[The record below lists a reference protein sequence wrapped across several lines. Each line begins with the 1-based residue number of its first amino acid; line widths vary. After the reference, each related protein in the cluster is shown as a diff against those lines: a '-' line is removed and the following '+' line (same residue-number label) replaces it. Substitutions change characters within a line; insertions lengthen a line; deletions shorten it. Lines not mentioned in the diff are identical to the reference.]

1 MSAIDSTLPGT
12 GAAALCLRWAC
23 TDPPRAAFVAAACAK
38 LGIRG
43 LRLDVVYALTGDDPP
58 ERGDDRG
65 LRLAVLCMTSSPATL
80 AHAASSMAQQAT
92 IARVEPARQDQLAQA
107 WRMGLA
113 GFWVDDG
120 SAEADILLASEVD
133 QVVARLMRQREADAM
148 EQLRRSMSEVAGVGG
163 WEYDAALGGFRWT
176 EEMRRMHHL
185 PPGVELSAAE
195 FSTLYAKEDV
205 DRFDAALRA
214 ALRDGEG
221 FEFDLQASTPT
232 GPRHMRLRGVP
243 RVSEEHGRIIVRGSC
258 QDVTLQHQAREA
270 LSAERERLGRILAAT
285 GAGTW
290 EWDLST
296 GGLTVDARFLEVA
309 GVQAGELEPRI
320 AAWNAL
326 IHPEDVSWARAHM
339 VEHLKHHTDRFECE
353 FRVRHATGRY
363 IWVRDSG
370 RVFSRDARGRALAM
384 SGARVDVTERK
395 HTELALRETS
405 DAFSLQTLLMEQVL
419 DSLDQG
425 VTKFNPDGR
434 LEFHNRRAAKILN
447 LSDDVLRKGVAFG
460 ELVRIQYLS
469 GDFMDLPPGLTMEEA
484 IHFYDLDPGDES
496 RVYLRRTRDD
506 RYIEVSAR
514 RIYDGSEVRTYS
526 DVTPY
531 VRARKALVDE
541 QSKLDFVLSSTR
553 ASTWVWDTASGQV
566 ELDEHWGRM
575 LGYALSEVAY
585 SRFDDWRAM
594 IHPDDLLRMQ
604 PLLDEVVG
612 GQADSYEIDFRIRHK
627 DGRWVWVLSRG
638 SLMLHHLSGSQG
650 RFFSGIHLDI
660 TSRKQA
666 EAALAEQRVLL
677 DRTLDNLSQGV
688 VYVSP
693 EGRVSKFNDRVAAL
707 LHLPTDFL
715 RQQPTFHEFMR
726 FQLERGDFGPHGEL
740 LPKSVRAVVWESQDG
755 GLSFSPNEY
764 LRETKEGRILEV
776 RTRRLDSGAYVR
788 TFADVTD
795 YVRAEREIRH
805 LNESLELRVAERT
818 ADLERSMKDMEA
830 ISYSI
835 AHDLRAPL
843 RSVNGFATL
852 IEQDEGDRLSA
863 NARDMFRRITLSAS
877 AMGRMIDDLL
887 GLFRVMRA
895 EPADDPVDMQALAR
909 TVADSLA
916 PAWPKAR
923 VRVGALPPVRGDATL
938 LRQLW
943 SNLIDN
949 ALKYSAKSD
958 EPRVE
963 AGYHGPS
970 RAYYVRDNG
979 IGFDM
984 AYAKKIFGVFQRMTV
999 DQEGS
1004 GVGLA
1009 IVARIVERHAGRIWA
1024 QAVPGE
1030 GATFWFTIDSEAPS
1044 AQP

>member
-1 MSAIDSTLPGT
+1 
-12 GAAALCLRWAC
+12 
-23 TDPPRAAFVAAACAK
+23 
-38 LGIRG
+38 
-43 LRLDVVYALTGDDPP
+43 
-58 ERGDDRG
+58 
-65 LRLAVLCMTSSPATL
+65 
-80 AHAASSMAQQAT
+80 
-92 IARVEPARQDQLAQA
+92 
-107 WRMGLA
+107 
-113 GFWVDDG
+113 
-120 SAEADILLASEVD
+120 
-133 QVVARLMRQREADAM
+133 
-148 EQLRRSMSEVAGVGG
+148 
-163 WEYDAALGGFRWT
+163 
-176 EEMRRMHHL
+176 
-185 PPGVELSAAE
+185 
-195 FSTLYAKEDV
+195 
-205 DRFDAALRA
+205 
-214 ALRDGEG
+214 
-221 FEFDLQASTPT
+221 
-232 GPRHMRLRGVP
+232 
-243 RVSEEHGRIIVRGSC
+243 
-258 QDVTLQHQAREA
+258 
-270 LSAERERLGRILAAT
+270 
-285 GAGTW
+285 
-290 EWDLST
+290 
-296 GGLTVDARFLEVA
+296 
-309 GVQAGELEPRI
+309 
-320 AAWNAL
+320 
-326 IHPEDVSWARAHM
+326 
-339 VEHLKHHTDRFECE
+339 
-353 FRVRHATGRY
+353 
-363 IWVRDSG
+363 
-370 RVFSRDARGRALAM
+370 
-384 SGARVDVTERK
+384 
-395 HTELALRETS
+395 
-405 DAFSLQTLLMEQVL
+405 
-419 DSLDQG
+419 
-425 VTKFNPDGR
+425 
-434 LEFHNRRAAKILN
+434 
-447 LSDDVLRKGVAFG
+447 
-460 ELVRIQYLS
+460 
-469 GDFMDLPPGLTMEEA
+469 
-484 IHFYDLDPGDES
+484 
-496 RVYLRRTRDD
+496 
-506 RYIEVSAR
+506 
-514 RIYDGSEVRTYS
+514 
-526 DVTPY
+526 
-531 VRARKALVDE
+531 
-541 QSKLDFVLSSTR
+541 
-553 ASTWVWDTASGQV
+553 
-566 ELDEHWGRM
+566 
-575 LGYALSEVAY
+575 
-585 SRFDDWRAM
+585 
-594 IHPDDLLRMQ
+594 
-604 PLLDEVVG
+604 
-612 GQADSYEIDFRIRHK
+612 
-627 DGRWVWVLSRG
+627 
-638 SLMLHHLSGSQG
+638 
-650 RFFSGIHLDI
+650 
-660 TSRKQA
+660 
-666 EAALAEQRVLL
+666 
-677 DRTLDNLSQGV
+677 
-688 VYVSP
+688 
-693 EGRVSKFNDRVAAL
+693 L
-707 LHLPTDFL
+707 LHLPPDFL

-909 TVADSLA
+909 AVADSLA

-949 ALKYSAKSD
+949 ALKYSAKSA